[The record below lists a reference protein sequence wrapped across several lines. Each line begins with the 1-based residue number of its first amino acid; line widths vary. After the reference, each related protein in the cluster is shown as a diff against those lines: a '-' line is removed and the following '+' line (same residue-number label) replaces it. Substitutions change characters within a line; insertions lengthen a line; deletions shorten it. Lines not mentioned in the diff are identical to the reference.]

1 MAVDPLKNV
10 YLVGPRASGKSTLGR
25 MLAEALGRPFVD
37 LDEAFVDHVGRSIA
51 QVVEAEGWE
60 RFRELET
67 EVLRDVAEAGGQV
80 VATGGGAVLK
90 APNREILGHGV
101 VVYLQADAEAVV
113 ERLMAELKPEQRPAL
128 TGMSLEDEVRKTV
141 LEREPYYMACAH
153 LIAPQRPLEELCG
166 RIAAE
171 LKAWRP

>member
-1 MAVDPLKNV
+1 MALDPLKNV

-25 MLAEALGRPFVD
+25 MLAQALGRPFVD
-37 LDEAFVDHVGRSIA
+37 LDEAFVERVGRTIA
-51 QVVEAEGWE
+51 EVVEADGWE

-67 EVLRDVAEAGGQV
+67 EVLQGVSGAGGQV

-90 APNREILGHGV
+90 APNRELLGRGV

-113 ERLMAELKPEQRPAL
+113 ARLLAELKPDQRPAL
-128 TGMSLEDEVRKTV
+128 TDLSLEDEVRKTV
-141 LEREPYYMACAH
+141 LEREPYYLACAH

-166 RIAAE
+166 RIAVE
-171 LKAWRP
+171 LKAWKG

>member
-1 MAVDPLKNV
+1 MALDPLKNV

-25 MLAEALGRPFVD
+25 MLAKALGRPFVD
-37 LDEAFVDHVGRSIA
+37 LDEAFVDRVGRTIA
-51 QVVEAEGWE
+51 EVVEDEGWE

-67 EVLRDVAEAGGQV
+67 EVLGGVADAGGHV

-90 APNREILGHGV
+90 ATNREILGRGV

-113 ERLMAELKPEQRPAL
+113 ARLLAELKPEQRPAL
-128 TGMSLEDEVRKTV
+128 TDLSLEDEVRKTV

-153 LIAPQRPLEELCG
+153 LIAPQRPLEELCE

-171 LKAWRP
+171 LKAWQG